1 MRLLVVIVKIEFA
14 QRVVDEMS
22 VDEQEL
28 DGRGEIDGELAEL
41 DVGLKELEAFAVVV
55 VELGGVRLRLEQFA
69 QVVQVELDQVVGG
82 DFVDLNEL
90 VVEDVLFVEEVSD
103 GPVDFVEALLVVEL
117 VVHFAQVDQKVG
129 VDFFQRLY

>member
-1 MRLLVVIVKIEFA
+1 M
-14 QRVVDEMS
+14 
-22 VDEQEL
+22 
-28 DGRGEIDGELAEL
+28 
-41 DVGLKELEAFAVVV
+41 GLKELEAFAVVV

-117 VVHFAQVDQKVG
+117 VVHFAQVD
-129 VDFFQRLY
+129 

>member
-1 MRLLVVIVKIEFA
+1 MRLLVVIVKVEFA
-14 QRVVDEMS
+14 QRVVDEMA

-28 DGRGEIDGELAEL
+28 DGRGEIHGELAQL

-55 VELGGVRLRLEQFA
+55 VGVELAVVRLRLEQLA

-90 VVEDVLFVEEVSD
+90 VVEDVLLVEQVSD
-103 GPVDFVEALLVVEL
+103 GTVDFVEALLVVEL
-117 VVHFAQVDQKVG
+117 VVHFAQVD
-129 VDFFQRLY
+129 